1 MKFEDLKFK
10 ELYDGK
16 QAVVDFGKHIC
27 SIVCHSGS
35 YGGTEGLYEIGMDC
49 ELPGITIANDTVRGY
64 LTEADVSAIL
74 TKLVSITGN
83 EGVIVDEFRTVSV
96 ND

>member
-1 MKFEDLKFK
+1 MKFSDLQFH

-16 QAVVDFGKHIC
+16 QAIVDFGKHIC
-27 SIVCHSGS
+27 SIVSHSSS
-35 YGGTEGLYEIGMDC
+35 YGGKDGLYEIGMDC
-49 ELPGITIANDTVRGY
+49 ELPGITIANDTVKGY
-64 LTEADVSAIL
+64 LTEEDVSAIL

-83 EGVIVDEFRTVSV
+83 EGVQVNEFRTVSI

>member
-16 QAVVDFGKHIC
+16 QAIVDFGEHIC
-27 SIVCHSGS
+27 SIVSHSGS
-35 YGGTEGLYEIGMDC
+35 YGGKDGLYEIGMDC
-49 ELPGITIANDTVRGY
+49 ELPGITIANDTVKGY

-83 EGVIVDEFRTVSV
+83 EGVQVSEFKTVSI